1 MATSSEIDVDT
12 AVEEVLQTSLQDED
26 PLECLTNTQ
35 IAELYS
41 RLTPE
46 DQRLFLQF
54 KAFHRQY
61 YNQHG
66 ETMPSYQLARGIVR
80 QIFGGL
86 PTRDAETIAR
96 AREELLA
103 VERLKALCKKLGLK
117 VPQEA
122 IEKVVRE
129 EPRPEAGPL
138 QFPSIQQLEAE
149 ASA

>member
-66 ETMPSYQLARGIVR
+66 ETMPSYQLARESFDKSSVGCQHVMQR
-80 QIFGGL
+80 
-86 PTRDAETIAR
+86 
-96 AREELLA
+96 
-103 VERLKALCKKLGLK
+103 RL
-117 VPQEA
+117 
-122 IEKVVRE
+122 
-129 EPRPEAGPL
+129 PRPVR
-138 QFPSIQQLEAE
+138 S
-149 ASA
+149 S